1 MQMEV
6 RRLTGFLSDAVREPT
21 SVFLVVDGI
30 VGCGL
35 KVIHRGFHIDS
46 QKVFAVTFLL
56 PSHDCLLVIVEA
68 AGTRCVLRSV
78 IVNSR

>member
-1 MQMEV
+1 MQTEV
-6 RRLTGFLSDAVREPT
+6 RRPTGFLSDAVREPT

-35 KVIHRGFHIDS
+35 KVIHRGFHINS

-56 PSHDCLLVIVEA
+56 PSHDRFLVIVEA

-78 IVNSR
+78 IVYSQ